1 MYNPEPTKKLSSR
14 SEMRIAL
21 VVLTAFAL
29 VSLFNGPL
37 LQQSTGP
44 SVSHGRRLL
53 LSTDDQPQSTTSLR
67 PGKPIMATFFEPVPG
82 GCCGMTEEGHK
93 NLVNAWERAWQSY
106 GWQTKILTEA
116 DARKH
121 PRFEELEL
129 KLVEAD
135 VNGYNRRCFWRWL
148 AMSMDTDVNGGWMSD
163 YDFFPLR
170 LTSVI
175 GKELAALP
183 GFKSYSVHV
192 PTLLHSD
199 TKSWNF
205 ITNLIVD
212 TISKDLE
219 VDFLS
224 DMYVLEYIYNHH
236 TEEELGI
243 TAWERLTYSGFPYNK
258 DGDTISVDCPGAMA
272 TLGAHLSHHDTHLAV
287 DNGIFPKVL
296 GVTVGDL
303 GSSMNNR
310 AEAANIM
317 LRQFRDACF
326 R

>member
-1 MYNPEPTKKLSSR
+1 MHHAKPTNVSSK
-14 SEMRIAL
+14 SQICIAL
-21 VVLTAFAL
+21 ALITSFAL
-29 VSLFNGPL
+29 ASLFNGTQS
-37 LQQSTGP
+37 QQSKGL
-44 SVSHGRRLL
+44 SASHGRRLL
-53 LSTDDQPQSTTSLR
+53 LSTDDPSQSTTALR
-67 PGKPIMATFFEPVPG
+67 PGKPVMATFFESVSG
-82 GCCGMTEEGHK
+82 GCCGMTEEGHR
-93 NLVNAWERAWQSY
+93 NLVKAWERAWQSY

-135 VNGYNRRCFWRWL
+135 VNGYNQRCFWRWL
-148 AMSMDTDVNGGWMSD
+148 AMSMETNVNGGWMSD

-170 LTSVI
+170 LTSLI

-192 PTLLHSD
+192 PTLLNGD
-199 TKSWNF
+199 YKSWNV
-205 ITNLIVD
+205 ITNLIID

-243 TAWERLTYSGFPYNK
+243 TAWERLTYSGFPYKK
-258 DGDTISVDCPGAMA
+258 DGDRISVDCSGAMA
-272 TLGAHLSHHDTHLAV
+272 NLGAHLSHHDTHLAV
-287 DNGIFPKVL
+287 DNGIFPKVE
-296 GVTVGDL
+296 GVTMGDL
-303 GSSMNNR
+303 GSSMNKR

-317 LRQFRDACF
+317 LRQFREACF